1 MHHGEFRDN
10 RLVAVYD
17 AECPWSRDD
26 DFFLSVVNER
36 PASRVLDL
44 GCGTGRLALGLAQA
58 GHAVTGVDPAAASL
72 DVARC
77 RPGADG
83 VVWIEGTSATLASAA
98 FDTAVMTSHVAQ
110 FFLTDG
116 EWADALANV
125 HRALVPSGRL
135 VFDSRDPDALAWER
149 WNPSDSRHEVQL
161 PDGSPVTVWTEVI
174 DVRDGLV
181 SFVHHYAFGREEF
194 LSEATLCF
202 RTESDLRE
210 SLAQA
215 GFRIEGIYGG
225 WACQP
230 IGDGDGDGEFLVL
243 ARR

>member
-1 MHHGEFRDN
+1 MHHGEFRDS

-26 DFFLSVVNER
+26 DFFLSVVNEK

-44 GCGTGRLALGLAQA
+44 GCGTGRLALGMAQA
-58 GHAVTGVDPAAASL
+58 GHAVTGVDQAAASL
-72 DVARC
+72 DAAR
-77 RPGADG
+77 RKPGADG

-125 HRALVPSGRL
+125 YQALVPSGRL
-135 VFDSRDPDALAWER
+135 AFDSRDPDALAWER
-149 WNPSDSRHEVQL
+149 WNATDSRHEVRL
-161 PDGSPVTVWTEVI
+161 PDGSIVTVWTDVV
-174 DVRDGLV
+174 DVRSGLV
-181 SFVHHYAFGREEF
+181 SFVHHYLFPEEEL

-202 RTESDLRE
+202 RTESELRA

-215 GFRIEGIYGG
+215 GFRIEGMYGG
-225 WACQP
+225 WERQP
-230 IGDGDGDGEFLVL
+230 IGAGDGEFFVI
-243 ARR
+243 ARS